1 MPTFQLQTADSEPLD
16 QVELVRPDWPVG
28 SVVYRGDAPNLRV
41 LEWREATD
49 AETDAILVVE
59 EVKIGP

>member
-1 MPTFQLQTADSEPLD
+1 MPTFQLVTHDGGQLGN
-16 QVELVRPDWPVG
+16 VELGRPDWPVG

-49 AETDAILVVE
+49 ADADAILVDE
-59 EVKIGP
+59 EVEIGS